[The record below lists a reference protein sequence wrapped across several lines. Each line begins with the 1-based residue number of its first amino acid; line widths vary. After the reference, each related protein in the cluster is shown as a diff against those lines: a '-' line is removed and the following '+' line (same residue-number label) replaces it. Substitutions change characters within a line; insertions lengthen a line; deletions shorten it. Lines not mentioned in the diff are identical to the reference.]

1 MRLTDKQTIWLR
13 RAGVFCLITA
23 YATITSGYLLP
34 GILINSTGQLLM
46 LPFALRFKMWDLCA
60 LSGFYLFLNLRI
72 LLLG

>member
-1 MRLTDKQTIWLR
+1 M
-13 RAGVFCLITA
+13 A
-23 YATITSGYLLP
+23 YATITSGFLLP
-34 GILINSTGQLLM
+34 GILINTTGQLLM

>member
-1 MRLTDKQTIWLR
+1 MTLTDKQTVWLR
-13 RAGVFCLITA
+13 RAGVLCLITA
-23 YATITSGYLLP
+23 YATITSGFLLP

-72 LLLG
+72 FLLG